1 MAKTQSEDDKKHGD
15 KLESLIERTG
25 GGPSPKKR
33 VTKDDPAQLQV
44 DDQDVEDDD
53 VEDDDAD
60 DERTTTSRTTT
71 PTKTTTTTMSRIA
84 TTSVGKTESRP
95 PARQGICEL
104 RDRSAGLVGRR
115 FQRGARHRGGET

>member
-33 VTKDDPAQLQV
+33 VTKDDPAQLEV

-53 VEDDDAD
+53 VEDDDAED
-60 DERTTTSRTTT
+60 DDADDDDDYEVEDRHD
-71 PTKTTTTTMSRIA
+71 I
-84 TTSVGKTESRP
+84 G
-95 PARQGICEL
+95 G
-104 RDRSAGLVGRR
+104 RD
-115 FQRGARHRGGET
+115 